1 MSSVKKSQDVE
12 EQNGPNYGTV
22 DVKVGTQQDLLDLQD
37 LDPAF
42 NQKMRLV
49 NDAIDEIGWTPYH
62 LKLFFLNG
70 FGYAVDSMILL
81 FQSIIAA
88 QSFREF
94 GEKGYANAM
103 TIAAYVGMLTG
114 ALFWGFGAD
123 IIGRKY
129 AFNMTLF
136 LCAVSCIIAGGMPNW
151 PSLGFFVAL
160 LSFGAGGNL
169 VMDTAVF
176 LEYLPSNK
184 QWLLTLMACW
194 WGFGQ
199 AIAGFI
205 AWGFMVP
212 ERWNC
217 VDVETCTRG
226 NNMGWRYVMFTGGA
240 LVFFLSLLRVTVIRL
255 RETPKYLLGVGK
267 EEELIE
273 TFQYLATKYN
283 RTCSLTLQDLAA
295 CGTITSAHSKNRFS
309 ISETMIHIR
318 GLFST
323 KKMTISTASIFLS
336 WTLIGLAYPLFYV
349 FLPSYLA
356 SRGAVFNRSK
366 FEIWRNYALTNI
378 SGIPGPVVAGFMCN
392 TKLGRK
398 YTMVIGA
405 LISMAFFF
413 AYTSVKTSVQDI
425 TFTCLIA
432 FCINIY
438 YGTLYAYTPEVLP
451 SAHRATGSAIAVACN
466 RVMGIVSAVVASEAN
481 TDTPAPLFIMTQ
493 QGLDAMQSWYQSS
506 KAETPLQT
514 SKSALQNYKD
524 YPLEKTI
531 MSSAMSEK
539 STSRSKR
546 NSPKRSLASGSATS
560 DAKRRKSEHVKRFT
574 EMALDDVEQI
584 FQKSRDRLN
593 EAEELYQDAEKAR
606 TEKLE
611 TYMDATKAMTGAHQ
625 ALSSA
630 MIRKANA
637 TKDVA
642 RLEMIKDARE
652 AIEKRDNLQTQV
664 KKQKK
669 ELFAVETK
677 LLMWDN
683 IANMAVENL
692 KEDDLEHLFQFQG

>member
-1 MSSVKKSQDVE
+1 MSTLKKDPDSAGLE
-12 EQNGPNYGTV
+12 EQNGPRYGTI
-22 DVKVGTQQDLLDLQD
+22 DVKVGTQRDLLDLQD

-42 NQKMRLV
+42 NEKMRLV
-49 NDAIDEIGWTPYH
+49 NNAIDEIGWTPYH
-62 LKLFFLNG
+62 MKLFFLNG
-70 FGYAVDSMILL
+70 FGYAVDSMITL

-88 QSFREF
+88 QAFREF
-94 GEKGYANAM
+94 GEKGYVNGL
-103 TIAAYVGMLTG
+103 TIATYVGMLTG

-129 AFNMTLF
+129 AFNISLF
-136 LCAVSCIIAGGMPNW
+136 LCSISCIIAGGMPSW
-151 PSLGFFVAL
+151 ESLGVFVAL

-169 VMDTAVF
+169 VMDTTVF

-194 WGFGQ
+194 WGLGQ

-212 ERWNC
+212 DRWNC
-217 VDVETCTRG
+217 SDVETCTRG

-240 LVFFLSLLRVTVIRL
+240 LVFVLSLLRITIIRL
-255 RETPKYLLGVGK
+255 RETPKYLLGIGK

-273 TFQYLATKYN
+273 TFQFLATKYN
-283 RTCSLTLQDLAA
+283 RTCSVTLQDLAA

-318 GLFST
+318 GLFVN
-323 KKMTISTASIFLS
+323 KKMT
-336 WTLIGLAYPLFYV
+336 
-349 FLPSYLA
+349 
-356 SRGAVFNRSK
+356 SRGAVFDRTK

-378 SGIPGPVVAGFMCN
+378 SGIPGPIVAGLMCN

-481 TDTPAPLFIMTQ
+481 TDTPAPLYVCAALFLGMAAVSASFPFEPY
-493 QGLDAMQSWYQSS
+493 GHRSS
-506 KAETPLQT
+506 
-514 SKSALQNYKD
+514 
-524 YPLEKTI
+524 
-531 MSSAMSEK
+531 
-539 STSRSKR
+539 
-546 NSPKRSLASGSATS
+546 
-560 DAKRRKSEHVKRFT
+560 
-574 EMALDDVEQI
+574 
-584 FQKSRDRLN
+584 
-593 EAEELYQDAEKAR
+593 
-606 TEKLE
+606 
-611 TYMDATKAMTGAHQ
+611 
-625 ALSSA
+625 
-630 MIRKANA
+630 
-637 TKDVA
+637 
-642 RLEMIKDARE
+642 
-652 AIEKRDNLQTQV
+652 
-664 KKQKK
+664 
-669 ELFAVETK
+669 
-677 LLMWDN
+677 
-683 IANMAVENL
+683 
-692 KEDDLEHLFQFQG
+692 

>member
-1 MSSVKKSQDVE
+1 MSSVRKSQDVE

-22 DVKVGTQQDLLDLQD
+22 DVKVGSQQDLLDLQD

-70 FGYAVDSMILL
+70 FGYAVDSMITL
-81 FQSIIAA
+81 FQSIIATQA
-88 QSFREF
+88 FREF
-94 GEKGYANAM
+94 GEKGYANGM

-129 AFNMTLF
+129 AFNITLF
-136 LCAVSCIIAGGMPNW
+136 LCSVSCIIAGGMPNW
-151 PSLGFFVAL
+151 PSLGLFVAL

-212 ERWNC
+212 DRWNC
-217 VDVETCTRG
+217 VDVETCTRS

-240 LVFFLSLLRVTVIRL
+240 LVFCLSLLRVTVIRL

-267 EEELIE
+267 EEEVIE

-481 TDTPAPLFIMTQ
+481 TDTPAPLAACFKLRHETK
-493 QGLDAMQSWYQSS
+493 GTRCYAGNEMQAKECYNFEKQVT
-506 KAETPLQT
+506 TP
-514 SKSALQNYKD
+514 
-524 YPLEKTI
+524 
-531 MSSAMSEK
+531 
-539 STSRSKR
+539 
-546 NSPKRSLASGSATS
+546 SLADQQKAVLFSIRSTCGFPVPSKVSSLSSLLSMAQALAHWHHILLSLIILYPIDLPLPTFATHFQS
-560 DAKRRKSEHVKRFT
+560 RYTNYRN
-574 EMALDDVEQI
+574 ALN
-584 FQKSRDRLN
+584 K
-593 EAEELYQDAEKAR
+593 AEELYQDAEKAR

-611 TYMDATKAMTGAHQ
+611 TYMDATKAMTGAHRT
-625 ALSSA
+625 LSSA

-652 AIEKRDNLQTQV
+652 AIEKRDNQQIQV
-664 KKQKK
+664 DKQRK
-669 ELFAVETK
+669 
-677 LLMWDN
+677 
-683 IANMAVENL
+683 
-692 KEDDLEHLFQFQG
+692 

>member
-12 EQNGPNYGTV
+12 EQNGPSYGTV

-81 FQSIIAA
+81 FQSIIAT

-129 AFNMTLF
+129 AFNITLF

-318 GLFST
+318 GLFGT

-378 SGIPGPVVAGFMCN
+378 SGIPGPIVAGFMCN

-524 YPLEKTI
+524 NPLEKTI

-546 NSPKRSLASGSATS
+546 NSPKRSLASGSVTG

-652 AIEKRDNLQTQV
+652 AIEKRDNLQTQAE
-664 KKQKK
+664 KQKK

-677 LLMWDN
+677 LLMWEN

>member
-1 MSSVKKSQDVE
+1 MSSVKKSQDGLE

-22 DVKVGTQQDLLDLQD
+22 DVKVGSQQDLLDLQD

-70 FGYAVDSMILL
+70 FGYAVDSMITL
-81 FQSIIAA
+81 FQSIIATQA
-88 QSFREF
+88 FREF
-94 GEKGYANAM
+94 GEKGYANGM

-129 AFNMTLF
+129 AFNITLF
-136 LCAVSCIIAGGMPNW
+136 LCSVSCIIAGGMPNW

-267 EEELIE
+267 EEEVIE

-323 KKMTISTASIFLS
+323 KKMAISTASIFLS

-481 TDTPAPLFIMTQ
+481 TDTPAPLYVCAALF
-493 QGLDAMQSWYQSS
+493 LAMAAVSASFPFEPYGHRSS
-506 KAETPLQT
+506 
-514 SKSALQNYKD
+514 
-524 YPLEKTI
+524 
-531 MSSAMSEK
+531 
-539 STSRSKR
+539 
-546 NSPKRSLASGSATS
+546 
-560 DAKRRKSEHVKRFT
+560 
-574 EMALDDVEQI
+574 
-584 FQKSRDRLN
+584 
-593 EAEELYQDAEKAR
+593 
-606 TEKLE
+606 
-611 TYMDATKAMTGAHQ
+611 
-625 ALSSA
+625 
-630 MIRKANA
+630 
-637 TKDVA
+637 
-642 RLEMIKDARE
+642 
-652 AIEKRDNLQTQV
+652 
-664 KKQKK
+664 
-669 ELFAVETK
+669 
-677 LLMWDN
+677 
-683 IANMAVENL
+683 
-692 KEDDLEHLFQFQG
+692 

>member
-81 FQSIIAA
+81 FQSIIAT

-129 AFNMTLF
+129 AFNITLF

-226 NNMGWRYVMFTGGA
+226 NNRGWRYVMFTGGA

-318 GLFST
+318 GLFGT

-413 AYTSVKTSVQDI
+413 AYTSVKTSVQDL

-481 TDTPAPLFIMTQ
+481 TDTPAPLY
-493 QGLDAMQSWYQSS
+493 GLDAMQSWYQSS
-506 KAETPLQT
+506 KAETPRQT
-514 SKSALQNYKD
+514 SKSTLLDNKVN
-524 YPLEKTI
+524 PLEQRI
-531 MSSAMSEK
+531 MTSVMSER

-546 NSPKRSLASGSATS
+546 NSPKRSLASSSSTS
-560 DAKRRKSEHVKRFT
+560 DAKRRKSEHVKKFT
-574 EMALDDVEQI
+574 EMKLDDVEQI
-584 FQKSRDRLN
+584 FQKSQDALN
-593 EAEELYQDAEKAR
+593 KAEELYQDAEKAR

-625 ALSSA
+625 TLSSA

-652 AIEKRDNLQTQV
+652 AIQKRDDLQSQV
-664 KKQKK
+664 EKQKK
-669 ELFAVETK
+669 ELVAVETK
-677 LLMWDN
+677 LLMWEN

>member
-22 DVKVGTQQDLLDLQD
+22 DVKVGTQQDVLDLQD

-49 NDAIDEIGWTPYH
+49 NDVRRIAKSHEQWEADSKQAIDEIGWTPYH

-81 FQSIIAA
+81 FQSIIAT

-129 AFNMTLF
+129 AFNITLF

-212 ERWNC
+212 DRWNC

-240 LVFFLSLLRVTVIRL
+240 LVFVLSLLRVTVIRL

-273 TFQYLATKYN
+273 TFQYLATRYN

-318 GLFST
+318 GLFGT

-481 TDTPAPLFIMTQ
+481 TDTPAPLYVCAALF
-493 QGLDAMQSWYQSS
+493 LAMAAVSASFPFEPYGHRSS
-506 KAETPLQT
+506 
-514 SKSALQNYKD
+514 
-524 YPLEKTI
+524 
-531 MSSAMSEK
+531 
-539 STSRSKR
+539 
-546 NSPKRSLASGSATS
+546 
-560 DAKRRKSEHVKRFT
+560 
-574 EMALDDVEQI
+574 
-584 FQKSRDRLN
+584 
-593 EAEELYQDAEKAR
+593 
-606 TEKLE
+606 
-611 TYMDATKAMTGAHQ
+611 
-625 ALSSA
+625 
-630 MIRKANA
+630 
-637 TKDVA
+637 
-642 RLEMIKDARE
+642 
-652 AIEKRDNLQTQV
+652 
-664 KKQKK
+664 
-669 ELFAVETK
+669 
-677 LLMWDN
+677 
-683 IANMAVENL
+683 
-692 KEDDLEHLFQFQG
+692 

>member
-1 MSSVKKSQDVE
+1 MSSVRKSQDVE

-22 DVKVGTQQDLLDLQD
+22 DVKVGSQQDLLDLQD

-70 FGYAVDSMILL
+70 FGYAVDSMITL
-81 FQSIIAA
+81 FQSIIATQA
-88 QSFREF
+88 FREF
-94 GEKGYANAM
+94 GEKGYANGM

-129 AFNMTLF
+129 AFNITLF
-136 LCAVSCIIAGGMPNW
+136 LCSVSCIIAGGMPNW
-151 PSLGFFVAL
+151 PSLGLFVAL

-212 ERWNC
+212 DRWNC
-217 VDVETCTRG
+217 VDVETCTRS

-240 LVFFLSLLRVTVIRL
+240 LVFCLSLLRVTVIRL

-267 EEELIE
+267 EEEVIE

-481 TDTPAPLFIMTQ
+481 TDTPAPFIRSTCGFPVPSKVSSLSSLLSMAQALAHWHHILLSLIILYPIDLPLPTF
-493 QGLDAMQSWYQSS
+493 ATHFQSRY
-506 KAETPLQT
+506 TNYRN
-514 SKSALQNYKD
+514 ALNK
-524 YPLEKTI
+524 
-531 MSSAMSEK
+531 
-539 STSRSKR
+539 
-546 NSPKRSLASGSATS
+546 
-560 DAKRRKSEHVKRFT
+560 
-574 EMALDDVEQI
+574 
-584 FQKSRDRLN
+584 
-593 EAEELYQDAEKAR
+593 AEELYQDAEKAR

-611 TYMDATKAMTGAHQ
+611 TYMDATKAMTGAHRT
-625 ALSSA
+625 LSSA

-652 AIEKRDNLQTQV
+652 AIEKRDNQQIQV
-664 KKQKK
+664 DKQRK
-669 ELFAVETK
+669 
-677 LLMWDN
+677 
-683 IANMAVENL
+683 
-692 KEDDLEHLFQFQG
+692 

>member
-1 MSSVKKSQDVE
+1 MSSVKKDQDVE
-12 EQNGPNYGTV
+12 EQSGPNYGTV
-22 DVKVGTQQDLLDLQD
+22 NVKVGTQQDLLDLQD

-49 NDAIDEIGWTPYH
+49 NDTIDEIGWTPYH

-70 FGYAVDSMILL
+70 FGYAVDSMITL
-81 FQSIIAA
+81 FQSIIAT
-88 QSFREF
+88 QSLREF
-94 GEKGYANAM
+94 GEKGYANGM

-114 ALFWGFGAD
+114 ALFWGFSAD

-129 AFNMTLF
+129 AFNITLF
-136 LCAVSCIIAGGMPNW
+136 LCSVSCIIAGGMPNW
-151 PSLGFFVAL
+151 PSLGLFIAL

-267 EEELIE
+267 DEEVIE
-273 TFQYLATKYN
+273 TFQYLANKYN
-283 RTCSLTLQDLAA
+283 RTCSLTLQDLVA
-295 CGTITSAHSKNRFS
+295 CGNITSAHSKNRFS

-356 SRGAVFNRSK
+356 SRGAVFNRSQ

-405 LISMAFFF
+405 LISMSFFF
-413 AYTSVKTSVQDI
+413 AYTSVKTSVQDL

-466 RVMGIVSAVVASEAN
+466 RVMGIVSAAVATEAN
-481 TDTPAPLFIMTQ
+481 TDTPAPLITSLESQ
-493 QGLDAMQSWYQSS
+493 APDAVTRYATACFKLERERTGTGCYATLQACTLPSFLSMAQALVHWHRILLSLIIPYPVDDPLSTFATHFQPRQTSRHQVP
-506 KAETPLQT
+506 KAETSAHK
-514 SKSALQNYKD
+514 SKSTLPSNSVN
-524 YPLEKTI
+524 PLKQAI
-531 MSSAMSEK
+531 MSSVMLEK

-546 NSPKRSLASGSATS
+546 NSPGEQPYLERSQQTFIVEMSRLAVGGVF
-560 DAKRRKSEHVKRFT
+560 R
-574 EMALDDVEQI
+574 
-584 FQKSRDRLN
+584 
-593 EAEELYQDAEKAR
+593 
-606 TEKLE
+606 
-611 TYMDATKAMTGAHQ
+611 
-625 ALSSA
+625 
-630 MIRKANA
+630 
-637 TKDVA
+637 
-642 RLEMIKDARE
+642 
-652 AIEKRDNLQTQV
+652 
-664 KKQKK
+664 
-669 ELFAVETK
+669 
-677 LLMWDN
+677 
-683 IANMAVENL
+683 
-692 KEDDLEHLFQFQG
+692 

>member
-1 MSSVKKSQDVE
+1 MSSVKKSQDIE
-12 EQNGPNYGTV
+12 EQNGPNYGSV

-81 FQSIIAA
+81 FQSIIAT

-94 GEKGYANAM
+94 GEKGYANGM

-114 ALFWGFGAD
+114 ALFWGFSAD

-129 AFNMTLF
+129 AFNITLF
-136 LCAVSCIIAGGMPNW
+136 LCSVSCVVAGGMPNW
-151 PSLGFFVAL
+151 PSLGLFIAL
-160 LSFGAGGNL
+160 VSFGAGGNL

-240 LVFFLSLLRVTVIRL
+240 LVFFLLLLRVTVIRL

-267 EEELIE
+267 DEEVIE

-283 RTCSLTLQDLAA
+283 RTCSLTLQDLVA

-356 SRGAVFNRSK
+356 SRGAVFNRSQ
-366 FEIWRNYALTNI
+366 FEIWRNYSLTNI

-413 AYTSVKTSVQDI
+413 AYTSVKTSVQDL

-466 RVMGIVSAVVASEAN
+466 RLMGIASAVVATEAN
-481 TDTPAPLFIMTQ
+481 TDTPAPLYVCAALF
-493 QGLDAMQSWYQSS
+493 LAM
-506 KAETPLQT
+506 AAV
-514 SKSALQNYKD
+514 SASF
-524 YPLEKTI
+524 PFEP
-531 MSSAMSEK
+531 ARRFGE
-539 STSRSKR
+539 KR
-546 NSPKRSLASGSATS
+546 NSLP
-560 DAKRRKSEHVKRFT
+560 
-574 EMALDDVEQI
+574 
-584 FQKSRDRLN
+584 
-593 EAEELYQDAEKAR
+593 
-606 TEKLE
+606 
-611 TYMDATKAMTGAHQ
+611 Q
-625 ALSSA
+625 ALSCQNGNWMLCS
-630 MIRKANA
+630 
-637 TKDVA
+637 
-642 RLEMIKDARE
+642 
-652 AIEKRDNLQTQV
+652 
-664 KKQKK
+664 
-669 ELFAVETK
+669 
-677 LLMWDN
+677 
-683 IANMAVENL
+683 
-692 KEDDLEHLFQFQG
+692 EHS

>member
-1 MSSVKKSQDVE
+1 MSTLKKTPDAVGLE
-12 EQNGPNYGTV
+12 EQNGPQYGTI
-22 DVKVGTQQDLLDLQD
+22 DVKVGSQRDLLDLQD

-42 NQKMRLV
+42 NAKMRLV

-70 FGYAVDSMILL
+70 FGYAVDSMITL
-81 FQSIIAA
+81 FQSIIATQA
-88 QSFREF
+88 FREF
-94 GEKGYANAM
+94 GEKGYVNGL
-103 TIAAYVGMLTG
+103 TIATYVGMLTG

-129 AFNMTLF
+129 AFNISLF
-136 LCAVSCIIAGGMPNW
+136 LCSISCIIAGGMPSW
-151 PSLGFFVAL
+151 ESLGVFVSL

-169 VMDTAVF
+169 VMDTTVF

-194 WGFGQ
+194 WGLGQ

-212 ERWNC
+212 DRWNC
-217 VDVETCTRG
+217 PDVETCTKV
-226 NNMGWRYVMFTGGA
+226 NNMGWRYVMLTGGA
-240 LVFFLSLLRVTVIRL
+240 LVFVLSLLRITIIRL
-255 RETPKYLLGVGK
+255 RETPKYLLGIGK
-267 EEELIE
+267 ETELIE
-273 TFQYLATKYN
+273 TFQYLATKYD
-283 RTCSLTLQDLAA
+283 RSCSVTLQDLVA

-318 GLFST
+318 GLFGN
-323 KKMTISTASIFLS
+323 KKMTLSTISIFLS

-356 SRGAVFNRSK
+356 SRGAVFDRTK

-378 SGIPGPVVAGFMCN
+378 SGIPGPIVAGLMCN

-466 RVMGIVSAVVASEAN
+466 RVMGIVSAVVASEADTN
-481 TDTPAPLFIMTQ
+481 TPAPLYVCAALFLGMAAVSASFPFEPY
-493 QGLDAMQSWYQSS
+493 GHRSS
-506 KAETPLQT
+506 
-514 SKSALQNYKD
+514 
-524 YPLEKTI
+524 
-531 MSSAMSEK
+531 
-539 STSRSKR
+539 
-546 NSPKRSLASGSATS
+546 
-560 DAKRRKSEHVKRFT
+560 
-574 EMALDDVEQI
+574 
-584 FQKSRDRLN
+584 
-593 EAEELYQDAEKAR
+593 
-606 TEKLE
+606 
-611 TYMDATKAMTGAHQ
+611 
-625 ALSSA
+625 
-630 MIRKANA
+630 
-637 TKDVA
+637 
-642 RLEMIKDARE
+642 
-652 AIEKRDNLQTQV
+652 
-664 KKQKK
+664 
-669 ELFAVETK
+669 
-677 LLMWDN
+677 
-683 IANMAVENL
+683 
-692 KEDDLEHLFQFQG
+692 

>member
-1 MSSVKKSQDVE
+1 MTSVKKSQDGLE

-22 DVKVGTQQDLLDLQD
+22 DVKEVTDSSQ
-37 LDPAF
+37 
-42 NQKMRLV
+42 
-49 NDAIDEIGWTPYH
+49 AIDEIGWTPYH

-70 FGYAVDSMILL
+70 FGYAVDSMITL
-81 FQSIIAA
+81 FQSIIATQA
-88 QSFREF
+88 FREF
-94 GEKGYANAM
+94 GEKGYANGM

-129 AFNMTLF
+129 AFNITLF
-136 LCAVSCIIAGGMPNW
+136 LCSVSCIIAGGMPNW

-217 VDVETCTRG
+217 VDVETCSRG
-226 NNMGWRYVMFTGGA
+226 SNMGWRYVMFTGGA

-267 EEELIE
+267 EEEVIE

-323 KKMTISTASIFLS
+323 RKMTMSTASIFLS

-481 TDTPAPLFIMTQ
+481 TDTPAPLYVCAALFLAMAAVSASQLVHIVITCSFSSLFSMAQTLKHLQ
-493 QGLDAMQSWYQSS
+493 HILLSLIILYPVGLPLTTFATHLQHLHTLRKPESQYQFS
-506 KAETPLQT
+506 KADIPTHKSESTPRENQ
-514 SKSALQNYKD
+514 AN
-524 YPLEKTI
+524 PLKQAI

-546 NSPKRSLASGSATS
+546 NSPKRSLASSSATS
-560 DAKRRKSEHVKRFT
+560 DAKRRKSEHVKKFT
-574 EMALDDVEQI
+574 EMKLEDIEQI
-584 FQKSRDRLN
+584 FQNSRNALDR
-593 EAEELYQDAEKAR
+593 AEELYQDAEKA
-606 TEKLE
+606 LE
-611 TYMDATKAMTGAHQ
+611 
-625 ALSSA
+625 
-630 MIRKANA
+630 
-637 TKDVA
+637 
-642 RLEMIKDARE
+642 
-652 AIEKRDNLQTQV
+652 
-664 KKQKK
+664 KQKK
-669 ELFAVETK
+669 ELFRVETK

>member
-22 DVKVGTQQDLLDLQD
+22 DVKLGTQQDLLDLQD

-81 FQSIIAA
+81 FQSIIAT

-94 GEKGYANAM
+94 GEKGYANGM

-114 ALFWGFGAD
+114 ALFWGFSAD

-129 AFNMTLF
+129 AFNITLF
-136 LCAVSCIIAGGMPNW
+136 LCSVSCIVAGGMPNW
-151 PSLGFFVAL
+151 PSLGLFIAL
-160 LSFGAGGNL
+160 VSFGAGGNL

-267 EEELIE
+267 EEEVIE

-318 GLFST
+318 GLFGS

-356 SRGAVFNRSK
+356 SRGAVFNRSQ
-366 FEIWRNYALTNI
+366 FEIWRNYSLTNI

-466 RVMGIVSAVVASEAN
+466 RVMGIVSAVVATEAN
-481 TDTPAPLFIMTQ
+481 TDTPAPLHVEF
-493 QGLDAMQSWYQSS
+493 WYQLS
-506 KAETPLQT
+506 KAGT
-514 SKSALQNYKD
+514 STSTLKSTLLTNKVNH
-524 YPLEKTI
+524 LEQPT

-546 NSPKRSLASGSATS
+546 NSPKRSLASSSSTS
-560 DAKRRKSEHVKRFT
+560 DAKRRKSEHVKKFT
-574 EMALDDVEQI
+574 EMKLDDVEHI
-584 FQKSRDRLN
+584 FQKSRDALN
-593 EAEELYQDAEKAR
+593 KAEELYQDAERAR

-625 ALSSA
+625 TLSSA
-630 MIRKANA
+630 MIRRANA

-652 AIEKRDNLQTQV
+652 AIEKRENLQIQV
-664 KKQKK
+664 DKQKK
-669 ELFAVETK
+669 EIFAVETK

-692 KEDDLEHLFQFQG
+692 NEDDLEHLFQFQG

>member
-1 MSSVKKSQDVE
+1 
-12 EQNGPNYGTV
+12 
-22 DVKVGTQQDLLDLQD
+22 
-37 LDPAF
+37 
-42 NQKMRLV
+42 
-49 NDAIDEIGWTPYH
+49 
-62 LKLFFLNG
+62 
-70 FGYAVDSMILL
+70 MILL

-129 AFNMTLF
+129 AFNITLF

-466 RVMGIVSAVVASEAN
+466 R
-481 TDTPAPLFIMTQ
+481 
-493 QGLDAMQSWYQSS
+493 SWYQSS
-506 KAETPLQT
+506 KAKTPLQT

-524 YPLEKTI
+524 NPFEKTI

-539 STSRSKR
+539 SISRSKR

-574 EMALDDVEQI
+574 EMKLDDVEQS

-652 AIEKRDNLQTQV
+652 AIQKRDDLQSQV
-664 KKQKK
+664 EKQKK
-669 ELFAVETK
+669 ELFAVETQ
-677 LLMWDN
+677 LLMWEN

>member
-129 AFNMTLF
+129 AFNITLF

-283 RTCSLTLQDLAA
+283 RTYSLTLQDLAA

-466 RVMGIVSAVVASEAN
+466 RVMGIVSAVVATEAN
-481 TDTPAPLFIMTQ
+481 TDTPAPLNQTP
-493 QGLDAMQSWYQSS
+493 WYQSS
-506 KAETPLQT
+506 KADTPLHT
-514 SKSALQNYKD
+514 SESTLQNDKVNS
-524 YPLEKTI
+524 LGKHI
-531 MSSAMSEK
+531 ISSVMSEK
-539 STSRSKR
+539 SISRSRR
-546 NSPKRSLASGSATS
+546 NSPKRSLASSSSIS
-560 DAKRRKSEHVKRFT
+560 DTKRRKSEHVKKFT

-593 EAEELYQDAEKAR
+593 EAEELYQEAEKAR

-611 TYMDATKAMTGAHQ
+611 TYMDATKAMKGAHQ

-652 AIEKRDNLQTQV
+652 AIQKRDDLQSQV
-664 KKQKK
+664 DKQKK
-669 ELFAVETK
+669 ELLAVETK
-677 LLMWDN
+677 LLMWEN